1 MHYLLSGRYRLTE
14 RLGEG
19 GAGTV
24 WRALDER
31 LGREVAVKQVRIP
44 QQLDAAGRAAFVEQ
58 AIHEARSAGRLRD
71 PSIVM
76 VHDVVLDQDLPW
88 IVMDLATGR
97 SLDKIIK
104 ETGPLPPHIVSRIG
118 LQMLSALEV
127 AHAHGIL
134 HQDVKPAN
142 ILLDADGTAM
152 LTDFGVAAPVGGVGG
167 GGSPGYMAP
176 ERLNG
181 LPAGPASDLFSLG
194 ASLYTAV
201 EGKPP
206 FHREMQAA
214 VAAAVLLHDPP
225 PPERAGR
232 DLGRLILDLL
242 AKQPERRPHA
252 REVRERLTSSA
263 HTAPVAY
270 RPRRRW
276 KLPAALAVA
285 GAAAVGGLV
294 YALAVAG
301 PGQAGQGR
309 FAGVPD
315 ACALLSDAQARALL
329 GGEMRRDAPMPGG
342 CRWKVWR
349 GSGEERSISLR
360 LTAHRPQDG
369 HDGPGVAALV
379 FDADR
384 GAAAA
389 SDGTS
394 FRKTTYKIRDVQ
406 GVGEAAFAQDSFQT
420 HQVGQGRTGQVWY
433 RVALRDSNLTAEVV
447 YHIQDARQADAAGQ
461 RVAETAARQVTSSL
475 RG

>member
-1 MHYLLSGRYRLTE
+1 MEYVLAGRYRLAE

-24 WRALDER
+24 WRARDER
-31 LGREVAVKQVRIP
+31 LGRDVALKQVRIP
-44 QQLDAAGRAAFVEQ
+44 QQLDAAGRQAFVEQ

-76 VHDVVLDQDLPW
+76 VHDVVLDQGLPW

-97 SLDKIIK
+97 SLDRIIK
-104 ETGPLPPHIVSRIG
+104 ESGPLPPHIVARIG
-118 LQMLSALEV
+118 LQVLSALEV

-167 GGSPGYMAP
+167 GGSPGYMPP

-201 EGKPP
+201 EGHAP
-206 FHREMQAA
+206 FHRETQAA
-214 VAAAVLLHDPP
+214 VAAAVLLRDPP

-242 AKQPERRPHA
+242 AKQPERRPHP
-252 REVRERLTSSA
+252 REARERLTGSTN
-263 HTAPVAY
+263 TAPVAY

-276 KLPAALAVA
+276 KLPTALAVA
-285 GAAAVGGLV
+285 AVAAVGGV
-294 YALAVAG
+294 TYAFAV
-301 PGQAGQGR
+301 PGEGERGR
-309 FAGVPD
+309 FADVPD
-315 ACALLSDAQARALL
+315 ACALLTDAQAKALL
-329 GGEMRRDAPMPGG
+329 GGAEVRRNTPIRGG
-342 CRWKVWR
+342 CVWEVWK
-349 GSGEERSISLR
+349 GSHAERSISLR
-360 LTAHRPQDG
+360 LAVHRPQGG
-369 HDGPGVAALV
+369 HDGPQVAKLV
-379 FDADR
+379 FDDDR
-384 GAAAA
+384 AAAA
-389 SDGTS
+389 SSDDS
-394 FRKTTYKIRDVQ
+394 IFRKTTYKIRDVQ
-406 GVGEAAFAQDSFQT
+406 GVGEAAFAQDSFEIYQM
-420 HQVGQGRTGQVWY
+420 GDGDSGQVWY
-433 RVALRDSNLTAEVV
+433 RVASRDSNLTAEIV
-447 YHIQDARQADAAGQ
+447 YNVREVKKADAVGQ
-461 RVAETAARQVTSSL
+461 RVAVEAARQVTSSL

>member
-1 MHYLLSGRYRLTE
+1 MEYVLAGRYRLAE

-24 WRALDER
+24 WRARDER
-31 LGREVAVKQVRIP
+31 LGRDVAVKQVRIP

-76 VHDVVLDQDLPW
+76 VHDVVLDQGLPW
-88 IVMDLATGR
+88 IIMDLATGR

-104 ETGPLPPHIVSRIG
+104 ESGPLPPHIVARIG
-118 LQMLSALEV
+118 LQVLSALEV

-142 ILLDADGTAM
+142 ILLDADGSAM

-167 GGSPGYMAP
+167 GGSPGYMPP

-201 EGKPP
+201 EGRAP

-232 DLGRLILDLL
+232 ELGRLILDLL
-242 AKQPERRPHA
+242 AKQPERRPHPREA
-252 REVRERLTSSA
+252 RQRLTGS
-263 HTAPVAY
+263 TNTTPVAF
-270 RPRRRW
+270 RPRRKW

-285 GAAAVGGLV
+285 AVAVVGGV
-294 YALAVAG
+294 TYAFAV
-301 PGQAGQGR
+301 PGEGDQGR
-309 FAGVPD
+309 FADLPD
-315 ACALLSDAQARALL
+315 ACTLLTDAQAGALL
-329 GGEMRRDAPMPGG
+329 GGGDVRRDKPMPGR
-342 CRWKVWR
+342 CAWQVWK
-349 GSGEERSISLR
+349 GSRADRSISLR
-360 LTAHRPQDG
+360 LAVHRPQGG
-369 HDGPGVAALV
+369 HDGPQVAKLV
-379 FDADR
+379 FDNDR
-384 GAAAA
+384 SAAA
-389 SDGTS
+389 SSDGS
-394 FRKTTYKIRDVQ
+394 IFRKSTYKIRDVQ
-406 GVGEAAFAQDSFQT
+406 SVGEAAFAQDSYEIYQIGT
-420 HQVGQGRTGQVWY
+420 GDTGQARY

-447 YHIQDARQADAAGQ
+447 YHTLEVKGVDAAGQ
-461 RVAETAARQVTSSL
+461 RVAVEAARQVTSSL